1 MTNGQREAQ
10 LSIKNWTEEIGSIQS
25 QKLKHPSSASSV
37 HPAHCQ
43 NNWERH
49 WPELGRE
56 RERERT
62 LRGKEKRRR
71 REGKG
76 RQGKARGA
84 VGRHSEGVSLTL

>member
-1 MTNGQREAQ
+1 MTNGQREDQ

-25 QKLKHPSSASSV
+25 QKLKHSSSSSSV

-49 WPELGRE
+49 WPELERERE

-62 LRGKEKRRR
+62 LRGKERR

-76 RQGKARGA
+76 REGGA
-84 VGRHSEGVSLTL
+84 VGRHSAGASLTL